1 MSRPKRRRAWRFGR
15 RAESLAAWWLR
26 LKGYRI
32 LAREFRVPVGEIDLI
47 ARRGTILAFVE
58 VKARKTAEAAPD
70 ALQPRQQRRIARAA
84 GAFLRWRANACA
96 STSYGLSP
104 AGCRATYRMLGAPI
118 RSIWHELPRDGAP
131 PVHGEPV

>member
-1 MSRPKRRRAWRFGR
+1 MRRPKRRRAWRFGR

-32 LAREFRVPVGEIDLI
+32 LARDFRVPVGEINLI

-84 GAFLRWRANACA
+84 GAFLQQRPALASQRLRFDVIWIVPGRLPCHISDAWRADSQHLA
-96 STSYGLSP
+96 
-104 AGCRATYRMLGAPI
+104 
-118 RSIWHELPRDGAP
+118 
-131 PVHGEPV
+131 